1 MKKYKNISIDSL
13 YNYKDVIKLLRQIR
27 YNIILLD
34 IMLPDFDGYMIL
46 KFIHSYYE
54 STDEKL
60 KPKIIAFTALSS
72 EDESKK
78 INESGFD
85 GKLLKPFSKKDLID
99 LILSKMK

>member
-1 MKKYKNISIDSL
+1 
-13 YNYKDVIKLLRQIR
+13 
-27 YNIILLD
+27 
-34 IMLPDFDGYMIL
+34 MLPDFDGYMIL

-72 EDESKK
+72 EEESKK
-78 INESGFD
+78 ITESGFD

-99 LILSKMK
+99 LLLSNMK